1 MKIRN
6 GFVSN
11 SSSSS
16 FVILLPKNFDINT
29 VDFEA
34 AIETYGPEDAD
45 VESVKEAMKNFI
57 KNGELWEEES
67 YEEVDIIHE
76 ILKKY
81 VIADIEGG
89 PDEGRIILASL
100 KKVNKILGITE

>member
-16 FVILLPKNFDINT
+16 FIILLPENFDIET
-29 VDFEA
+29 IDFEKE
-34 AIETYGPEDAD
+34 IEKIKHIDAEPEI
-45 VESVKEAMKNFI
+45 VKEAIRYLI
-57 KNGELWEEES
+57 KNGELWNEE
-67 YEEVDIIHE
+67 YDYDTMDAIGE

-81 VIADIEGG
+81 VIAGMDTG
-89 PDEGRIILASL
+89 PDAGQIILADR
-100 KKVNKILGITE
+100 KKIKKILGI